1 VDSTR
6 ELELVEALREGD
18 EDAFAQLVDL
28 YHGSLVRVAR
38 MYVRD
43 GATAEEVAQETWLAV
58 LGGIGRFEARSSV
71 KTWLFRILTNRAKTR
86 GEREARSIPFSSMSD
101 GDRPAPEADEPEE
114 LTPGTWRSWEGD
126 PEERLLAGE
135 ARKLILATIETLP
148 PAQRATITLRD
159 IEGLSAEEVCNVLA
173 VSDTNQRVLLH
184 RARSTV
190 RRALERYLGETEDS

>member
-1 VDSTR
+1 VDSTS
-6 ELELVEALREGD
+6 ELELVEALRGGD
-18 EDAFAQLVDL
+18 EEAFAELVDR

-38 MYVRD
+38 LYVRD

-58 LGGIGRFEARSSV
+58 LGGIDRFEARSSV

-86 GEREARSIPFSSMSD
+86 GERESRSIPFSAMND
-101 GDRPAPEADEPEE
+101 GDRPAPEAEEQPE
-114 LTPGTWRSWEGD
+114 LTPGSWRSWEGD

-135 ARKLILATIETLP
+135 ARELILATIEALP

-159 IEGLSAEEVCNVLA
+159 IEGMSAEEVCNVLD

-190 RRALERYLGETEDS
+190 RRALERYLGEMEEV

>member
-1 VDSTR
+1 VDSTT

-18 EDAFAQLVDL
+18 EAAFAELVDR

-38 MYVRD
+38 LYVRD

-58 LGGIGRFEARSSV
+58 LGGIDRFEARSSV

-86 GEREARSIPFSSMSD
+86 GERESRSIPFSAMSD
-101 GDRPAPEADEPEE
+101 GHGPSAEEEQPE

-135 ARKLILATIETLP
+135 ARELILATIETLP

-159 IEGLSAEEVCNVLA
+159 IEGMSAEDVCNVLD

-190 RRALERYLGETEDS
+190 RRALERYLGETENS